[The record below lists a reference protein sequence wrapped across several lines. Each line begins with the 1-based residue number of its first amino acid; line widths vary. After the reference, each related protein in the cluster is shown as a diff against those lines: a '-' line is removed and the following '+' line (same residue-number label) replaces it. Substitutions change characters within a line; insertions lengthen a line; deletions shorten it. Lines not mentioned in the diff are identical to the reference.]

1 MKIETIANLQ
11 KKYFQKID
19 RLDLDLIM
27 AHILKK
33 PREFV
38 LAHPEHKPTGAQMA
52 KIGSFVA
59 RRAKHE
65 PLAYILG
72 YKEFYGLNF
81 KVTPDTLIPRP
92 ETELLVELAIQ
103 ETKIKEQTSNVIDI
117 GTGSGNIIIS
127 IAKNYKLP
135 ASTRG
140 NDRSSTRGGKTTN
153 YFATDISSKALKIAK
168 QNAKANQVADKIK
181 FLHGN
186 LLEPIIKNSKNQ
198 KLPACRTGRKTKNLI
213 IIANLPYLS
222 REIYSA
228 TLPTVK
234 KYEPRS
240 ALYSANAGLDHYERL
255 LKQVSELQTKN
266 QKPKTTILLEISPE
280 QKIKLSKI
288 IKTILPQT
296 KFEFQKD
303 LANKWRVCK
312 ITL

>member
-1 MKIETIANLQ
+1 MKIETLADLQ

-27 AHILKK
+27 AHIIKK

-38 LAHPEHKPTGAQMA
+38 LAHPEHKPTEAQMA
-52 KIGSFVA
+52 KIGSFIA

-92 ETELLVELAIQ
+92 ETELLVSQALQ
-103 ETKIKEQTSNVIDI
+103 EVQDTITKHQTPNIIDV

-127 IAKNYKLP
+127 LAKNIRNKNNFI
-135 ASTRG
+135 AV
-140 NDRSSTRGGKTTN
+140 
-153 YFATDISSKALKIAK
+153 DISGEALKIAR
-168 QNAKANQVADKIK
+168 QNAKANNVSEKIK
-181 FLHGN
+181 FLHEN
-186 LLEPIIKNSKNQ
+186 LLDKIKNVNNS
-198 KLPACRTGRKTKNLI
+198 I

-222 REIYSA
+222 QKIYSA

-234 KYEPRS
+234 KYEPKS

-255 LKQVSELQTKN
+255 LKQINKLKTTNQKLQTI
-266 QKPKTTILLEISPE
+266 ILLEISPE
-280 QKIKLSKI
+280 QKTKLSKI
-288 IKTILPQT
+288 IKTILPT
-296 KFEFQKD
+296 SKFEFHKD

-312 ITL
+312 IKI